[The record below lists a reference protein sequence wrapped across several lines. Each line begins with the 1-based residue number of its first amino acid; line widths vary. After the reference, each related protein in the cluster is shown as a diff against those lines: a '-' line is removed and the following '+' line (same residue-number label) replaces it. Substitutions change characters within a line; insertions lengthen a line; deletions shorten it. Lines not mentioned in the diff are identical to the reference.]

1 MMRIKHVLRLLLVAG
16 LSFASSV
23 SAAEEPDIVP
33 PPNRPD
39 PAALRERA
47 RNASPEERQRLMRE
61 FREQHGLTGTNR
73 SDWEKRR
80 EELRKLPPAERDAKL
95 KALRQEI
102 QEGRGRFKLLS
113 TDERE
118 TKRDEMKT
126 RIDAQ
131 ISELNKRKAEAAL
144 SDPEQR
150 RLTRMEQMSRRLSRA
165 ATNQNTAPASP
176 KR

>member
-1 MMRIKHVLRLLLVAG
+1 MRMKYVPRFLLVAC

-23 SAAEEPDIVP
+23 PAAEEPDIVP
-33 PPNRPD
+33 PANRPD

-47 RNASPEERQRLMRE
+47 RNANPGERQRLMRE

-118 TKRDEMKT
+118 TKRDELKA
-126 RIDAQ
+126 RIDGQ
-131 ISELNKRKAEAAL
+131 ISELHKRKAEAAL

-150 RLTRMEQMSRRLSRA
+150 RLTRMEQMSGRLSRV
-165 ATNQNTAPASP
+165 ATNQNTAPVAP